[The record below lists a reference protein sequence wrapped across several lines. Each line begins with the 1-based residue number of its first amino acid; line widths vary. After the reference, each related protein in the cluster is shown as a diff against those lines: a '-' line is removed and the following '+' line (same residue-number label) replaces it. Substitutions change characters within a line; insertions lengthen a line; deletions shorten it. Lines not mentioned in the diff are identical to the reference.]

1 MGLHLYNGK
10 SSQYQIFNNSE
21 QQIGFGLWYDY

>member
-1 MGLHLYNGK
+1 MGLHYYNGY
-10 SSQYQIFNNSE
+10 SNQFSFYHVFE